1 MKKLWNNRPILIAL
15 LAAALFFVLAAL
27 TVGRRTASR
36 TEDMFSSAVMPVQEA
51 VTEITNRVTDFFIR
65 VFYPSTI
72 QQENER
78 LSQLVSAYER
88 RLILYEAMQQENV
101 RLSELLD
108 YASANSNFYFMTAPV
123 SARSVNPYI
132 DTITI
137 RGGSRS
143 GITEQMA
150 AVTAQG
156 IVGRIIEVGA
166 TYSKVRTMQNDDM
179 RISVMVERTR
189 DEGML
194 GGLII
199 EDGQLIGLKL
209 YYLPKDADIQVGD
222 TIVTSGL
229 GGIFPKG
236 LYVGRVIFLA
246 DEDNGEYDACVLSDV
261 DFEHLEEVLII
272 LGKES

>member
-1 MKKLWNNRPILIAL
+1 MKKLWKNRPILIAL
-15 LAAALFFVLAAL
+15 LAAALFLVLAAL

-36 TEDMFSSAVMPVQEA
+36 TEDVFSSAMLPVQEA
-51 VTEITNRVTDFFIR
+51 VSGVTDRVTDFFTR
-65 VFYPSTI
+65 VFYPSRI
-72 QQENER
+72 QEENER
-78 LSQLVSAYER
+78 LNQLVAAYER
-88 RLILYEAMQQENV
+88 RLILYEAMEQENA

-108 YASANSNFYFMTAPV
+108 YTSANSSFYFMTAPI
-123 SARSVNPYI
+123 SARNMNPYV
-132 DTITI
+132 DTLTV

-143 GITEQMA
+143 GVSEQMA
-150 AVTAQG
+150 AVNAQG
-156 IVGRIIEVGA
+156 IVGRVIEVGA
-166 TYSKVRTMQNDDM
+166 TYSKIRTLQNDDM

-199 EDGQLIGLKL
+199 EDGQLVGLKL
-209 YYLPKDADIQVGD
+209 YYLPKNADLQVGD

-236 LYVGRVIFLA
+236 LYVGKVLYLA
-246 DEDNGEYDACVLSDV
+246 DEDNGEFDACIVSDV

-272 LGKES
+272 LGKEG